1 MSFMFFC
8 PFSFW
13 TSLLRWPLENFFSC
27 MFLSI
32 APHDLLLA
40 WQVSYI
46 HVLSLIDRWQFLF
59 CLSDIAAR
67 WHESSQQETWVWFPV
82 SSSLAYYS
90 WHIIFL
96 AITSSHSPSS
106 MCLDMPG
113 QLLLWFYF
121 LLFICLL
128 LHIASSFSC
137 VVVIYTQ
144 VTFIFVYYFIFL
156 LASHHQ
162 MFCFQHGG
170 ICDGMVC

>member
-1 MSFMFFC
+1 MQQ
-8 PFSFW
+8 W
-13 TSLLRWPLENFFSC
+13 TLIYWMIAIPHTGLRADSSIW
-27 MFLSI
+27 MFLDSCEGVRCI
-32 APHDLLLA
+32 YIFLISGTPKLPPSCSLARVFPTEDLG
-40 WQVSYI
+40 
-46 HVLSLIDRWQFLF
+46 LIPSKL
-59 CLSDIAAR
+59 
-67 WHESSQQETWVWFPV
+67 T
-82 SSSLAYYS
+82 SLAYYS

-137 VVVIYTQ
+137 VVVIYIS

-170 ICDGMVC
+170 VCDGIVC

>member
-1 MSFMFFC
+1 MFLWDLYDSSCYSPGLSGLCSMEFVAAV
-8 PFSFW
+8 
-13 TSLLRWPLENFFSC
+13 SLLPWAVPNVFS
-27 MFLSI
+27 LHILVYS
-32 APHDLLLA
+32 HT
-40 WQVSYI
+40 
-46 HVLSLIDRWQFLF
+46 R
-59 CLSDIAAR
+59 
-67 WHESSQQETWVWFPV
+67 
-82 SSSLAYYS
+82 SSSGMASKLHAYYS

-137 VVVIYTQ
+137 VVVIYIS

-170 ICDGMVC
+170 VCDGIVC

>member
-1 MSFMFFC
+1 MQQ
-8 PFSFW
+8 W
-13 TSLLRWPLENFFSC
+13 TLIYWMMAIPHTGLRTNSSRIWVFIDSCEGVRCIYIFLISGTHKLPHSCSL
-27 MFLSI
+27 
-32 APHDLLLA
+32 
-40 WQVSYI
+40 
-46 HVLSLIDRWQFLF
+46 
-59 CLSDIAAR
+59 AR
-67 WHESSQQETWVWFPV
+67 VWVWFPV

-96 AITSSHSPSS
+96 AITSSHQVFGQSS
-106 MCLDMPG
+106 KVSSALLYISG

-137 VVVIYTQ
+137 VVVIYIS

-170 ICDGMVC
+170 VCDGIVC

>member
-1 MSFMFFC
+1 MTAVVTLLNCLVFALWDLYDSSCYSPGLSGLCSMEFVAAV
-8 PFSFW
+8 
-13 TSLLRWPLENFFSC
+13 SLLSWAVPNVFS
-27 MFLSI
+27 LHILVYS
-32 APHDLLLA
+32 HT
-40 WQVSYI
+40 
-46 HVLSLIDRWQFLF
+46 R
-59 CLSDIAAR
+59 
-67 WHESSQQETWVWFPV
+67 
-82 SSSLAYYS
+82 SSSGMASKLHAYYS

-96 AITSSHSPSS
+96 AITSSHQVFGQSS
-106 MCLDMPG
+106 KVTSALLYISG

-137 VVVIYTQ
+137 VVVIYIS

-170 ICDGMVC
+170 ICDGMIC